1 MAVVLFHS
9 SNSYYLVS
17 LHLKVLNIIQLAHSK
32 WHRGAQNSFIVF
44 ISICYV
50 RMNLKLQDRA
60 IFPRYYLNFVRRPV
74 QNKLNSHYIVPN
86 AGQMPFHNASFDS
99 QIPLLNNLK
108 NEFWVILGCF
118 LMLWFEQFYIHHNL
132 EYRLIR
138 DPRIR
143 HCFYVWLFPCMGVNT
158 CKCLPW
164 RNS

>member
-1 MAVVLFHS
+1 MCGWIWNF
-9 SNSYYLVS
+9 
-17 LHLKVLNIIQLAHSK
+17 KIGQ
-32 WHRGAQNSFIVF
+32 
-44 ISICYV
+44 
-50 RMNLKLQDRA
+50 
-60 IFPRYYLNFVRRPV
+60 YYLNFVRRPV

-138 DPRIR
+138 DPRI

-158 CKCLPW
+158 SGPEQSMRGPCVRKLLTGLIMYIYPLKIKNIVLYCIVLMKSIIDGN
-164 RNS
+164 R